1 MSFLYYR
8 QNTVRCKARTKND
21 WFNMILENKFTWS
34 EQNLFVNTAVC
45 LHIYCLINYYPA
57 NIDIITIQHLR
68 KYVCFTAMLHG

>member
-1 MSFLYYR
+1 
-8 QNTVRCKARTKND
+8 
-21 WFNMILENKFTWS
+21 MILENKFTWS